1 MFFIIA
7 LCATFAYA
15 LQGVLMAKVYR
26 QSDQLSAVAYRGLSL
41 LISMSPLLL
50 LVPHSA
56 YADFLGQLA
65 WLLLAASLAAVANW
79 ANAIAFVR
87 LPVGIA
93 SALSMA
99 FTALF
104 VALLGQFFL
113 NEQLSLQQWLM
124 GGITL
129 VAVLLLG
136 ASQARKAKQVAS
148 QAAYTQYK
156 PLTGIVAS
164 ACYGGLMSYALV
176 LVASMSRS
184 SHPFLVG
191 YAWEVMIGVVAMFI
205 AVGRGLFSSKGGFQS
220 LSMANFK
227 QILMYASPTVI
238 GTACYALAMTLGPL
252 AIAAA
257 ILSTMMVFSML
268 LGWWFLKEKPSM
280 QQWVTMS
287 LVCFSV
293 IGLKLVA

>member
-7 LCATFAYA
+7 LTATFAYA

-26 QSDQLSAVAYRGLSL
+26 QSDLLSAVAYRGLSL
-41 LISMSPLLL
+41 VLTMSPLLL
-50 LVPHSA
+50 LVPQSA
-56 YADFLGQLA
+56 YAGFVEQSM
-65 WLLLAASLAAVANW
+65 WLLLAASLAALANW

-104 VALLGQFFL
+104 VGLLGELFL
-113 NEQLSLQQWLM
+113 DESLSPMQWLM
-124 GGITL
+124 AGITL
-129 VAVLLLG
+129 LAVLLLG
-136 ASQARKAKQVAS
+136 ASQ
-148 QAAYTQYK
+148 TQNSSPKSADSAQYQ
-156 PLTGIVAS
+156 PLIGIVAS
-164 ACYGGLMSYALV
+164 ACYGGLMCLALI
-176 LVASMSRS
+176 LVAKMSRD

-191 YAWEVMIGVVAMFI
+191 FSWEVMIGVVAMLMAF
-205 AVGRGLFSSKGGFQS
+205 ARGKFSGQAGMQKITLGQ
-220 LSMANFK
+220 FK
-227 QILMYASPTVI
+227 QILIFASPTVI

-268 LGWWFLKEKPSM
+268 LGWWLLAEKPTLK
-280 QQWVTMS
+280 QWVMIS
-287 LVCFSV
+287 LVCISV
-293 IGLKLVA
+293 IGLKIVV

>member
-7 LCATFAYA
+7 LSATFAYA

-26 QSDQLSAVAYRGLSL
+26 QSDPLSAVAYRGLSL

-50 LVPHSA
+50 LVPRSA
-56 YADFLGQLA
+56 YADFVGQTGYLV
-65 WLLLAASLAAVANW
+65 LAASLAALGNW

-104 VALLGQFFL
+104 VALLGQVFL
-113 NEQLSLQQWLM
+113 DERLSAQQWLM
-124 GGITL
+124 GGFTL

-136 ASQARKAKQVAS
+136 ASQARRATQVAL
-148 QAAYTQYK
+148 QASLQYK
-156 PLTGIVAS
+156 PLVGILAS
-164 ACYGGLMSYALV
+164 AGYGALMSCALI

-191 YAWEVMIGVVAMFI
+191 YAWEVMIGVMAMLMAF
-205 AVGRGLFSSKGGFQS
+205 GRGLFTVNNGFQGIS
-220 LSMANFK
+220 FTHFK
-227 QILMYASPTVI
+227 QILIYASPTVI
-238 GTACYALAMTLGPL
+238 GTGCYALAMTLGPL

-257 ILSTMMVFSML
+257 ILSTMMVFSMVLGLWL
-268 LGWWFLKEKPSM
+268 LGEKPSTK
-280 QQWVTMS
+280 QWLMMS
-287 LVCFSV
+287 LVCMSV